1 MRYLLGLPLIAL
13 LTAQLAAG
21 EAPNP
26 SGDEVAAVCMLNQ
39 LRTDYRRGEA
49 VVLEAIRARTV
60 TITETVWSKSGKHAK
75 STPPPAVWHPA
86 LQIAAAGLLAQGAKL
101 PDKALFDAGPA
112 LQQAG
117 YPAAA
122 AGGLV
127 LMSTDAPSLAVAFAR
142 ACTTIIKVTD
152 KGKYTVTDLAAHEAC
167 VETWR
172 EIGLAVKTGKSGLSI
187 CMVLG
192 KGSAPLLAG
201 GTVYRDA
208 NRNGIYD
215 PGEGVVGAVA
225 SLGTL
230 RMSTGPGGAWWL
242 AGPAAPGQNLS
253 LAVDGL
259 TLGRPQ
265 PAGATTFGLDWNVP
279 ATAEIKRLDQL
290 IAEAEKANT
299 GSDEAKRV
307 VPQAALLILARQLSL
322 DDARAAMVPKL
333 IEGVQFRF
341 DNTREKVLEALG
353 ESPAE
358 AAKLIAAQKKA
369 WEGAMPEWFK
379 EAAALPK
386 LREQVQSTMQLTPAA
401 AEKPGKA
408 LGLQLDKAILSSV
421 EPSFLDLYRTW
432 REQIAAHLASASEP
446 AKKK

>member
-1 MRYLLGLPLIAL
+1 MRFIFRLPLLAL
-13 LTAQLAAG
+13 FIAQLATG
-21 EAPNP
+21 EATGPT
-26 SGDEVAAVCMLNQ
+26 GEEVAAMCMLNQ

-49 VVLEAIRARTV
+49 VVLEAIRAKTV
-60 TITETVWSKSGKHAK
+60 TITESVWSKSAKYAK

-86 LQIAAAGLLAQGAKL
+86 LQIAAAGLLTQGAKL

-127 LMSTDAPSLAVAFAR
+127 LMSADAPSLAVAFAR
-142 ACTTIIKVTD
+142 ACTTIIKETD
-152 KGKYTVTDLAAHEAC
+152 KGKYTAVDLAAHEAC

-172 EIGLAVKTGKSGLSI
+172 EIGVVVKTGKSGVSI
-187 CMVLG
+187 CLILG

-208 NRNGIYD
+208 NRNGRYD
-215 PGEGVVGAVA
+215 PGEGVVGAIA

-230 RMSTGPGGAWWL
+230 RMTTGPGGAWWL

-259 TLGRPQ
+259 TLSWPQ
-265 PAGATTFGLDWNVP
+265 PAAATAFGHDWNVP
-279 ATAEIKRLDQL
+279 TMAEIKRLDQL
-290 IAEAEKANT
+290 IAEAEKANAGT
-299 GSDEAKRV
+299 DEAKRA
-307 VPQAALLILARQLSL
+307 VPQAALLIAARALGL
-322 DDARAAMVPKL
+322 DDSRAAKVPKL
-333 IEGVQFRF
+333 IESVQYRF

-353 ESPAE
+353 ESPAD
-358 AAKLIAAQKKA
+358 AVKLITAQKKA
-369 WEGAMPEWFK
+369 WAGAMPEWFK
-379 EAAALPK
+379 EAAALPR
-386 LREQVQSTMQLTPAA
+386 LREQVMAVMKQEAVA

-408 LGLQLDKAILSSV
+408 LLTQLDKATAGSV
-421 EPSFLDLYRTW
+421 ESSFLDLYRTW
-432 REQIAAHLASASEP
+432 QEQITEHLASAREP
-446 AKKK
+446 AKKR